1 MRFYALLLFGC
12 LCLTAQAIRK
22 LDGSTIATQEAE
34 AYARKVLT
42 EANVTGAQI
51 AIVNNGR
58 LVWSMAHGLRQLNP
72 GLPMTK
78 ETTTWA
84 ASITKGVFATY
95 VMQLVERG
103 EFNLDTPVAKQLKR
117 PLNQY
122 PVYSESAADLVD
134 DPNWQLV
141 TPRMALN
148 HTSGFVNLVFFAP
161 DKKLHLQFK
170 PGARYSYSGEA
181 LNLLQF
187 LIEEQKGRP
196 LDQLMYD
203 SIFAPLE
210 MTHTAVAFRPEFEA
224 NIADRFNDKGA
235 FLAKTRRNARAAGS
249 MTTSAEDMAVFAQ
262 ALFENKILKP
272 STRKALF
279 HPSIQIR
286 TKRQFPSEDLTE
298 GTQAKEVGLAYGM
311 GWGLLTK
318 TKFGKAFFK
327 EGHGDGAQTFM
338 ICFERQKSCM
348 IILTNSDNGELTY
361 RSLLETLFGN
371 TVTPW
376 EWHGY
381 PAHLSAPVARPE
393 SRD

>member
-1 MRFYALLLFGC
+1 MEFVVSIMRFCTLYLLAC
-12 LCLTAQAIRK
+12 LLVQAQIIRK
-22 LDGSTIATQEAE
+22 LDGSSITAQAAE
-34 AYARKVLT
+34 AFARKTLT

-58 LVWSMAHGLRQLNP
+58 LVWSMAHGQRQLIP
-72 GLPMTK
+72 ELPMTL

-84 ASITKGVFATY
+84 ASITKGVFGTY

-103 EFNLDTPVAKQLKR
+103 EFNLDTPFAKQLKK
-117 PLNQY
+117 PLNLY
-122 PVYSESAADLVD
+122 PVYSESATDLVN

-148 HTSGFVNLVFFAP
+148 HTTGFVNLVYFAP
-161 DKKLHLQFK
+161 DKKLHLHFK

-196 LDQLMYD
+196 LDELMQE
-203 SIFAPLE
+203 SIFAPLK
-210 MTHTAVAFRPEFEA
+210 MTHTGIAFRKEFEA

-235 FLAKTRRNARAAGS
+235 FIAKTRRNARAAGS
-249 MTTSAEDMAVFAQ
+249 MTTSAEDMALLAQ
-262 ALFENKILKP
+262 ALFEDKLLKPATRKIL
-272 STRKALF
+272 F
-279 HPSIQIR
+279 QPSIQIR
-286 TKRQFPSEDLTE
+286 TKHQFPSEDLTE
-298 GTQAKEVGLAYGM
+298 GAPAKAVGLAYGM

-318 TKFGKAFFK
+318 TRFGKAFFK

-338 ICFERQKSCM
+338 ICFERNKSCM
-348 IILTNSDNGELTY
+348 ILLTNSDNGERTF
-361 RSLLETLFGN
+361 RPLLETIFGN

-381 PAHLSAPVARPE
+381 
-393 SRD
+393 